1 MDITL
6 PNGKIATTIKPTNS
20 LPVTKIKTNT
30 QLQEEDARV
39 RHKID
44 ELPLQDGKM
53 NSISVVLCYYMFGLS
68 IRDIAIIT
76 KFTEEQVQNIIM
88 LPAFNEMMNKVSK
101 SIIENDTNSVRDYIQ
116 NQTKKA
122 AQKVMEIMETAPAKY
137 ALAAAQDILDRG
149 GHRPVDIVEHVNKME
164 GELRIVH
171 ITKDEKAISNIKDVE
186 FEEIKQ

>member
-39 RHKID
+39 RHRID